1 MKTRLLIP
9 SVIII
14 VIVSFYFGITFTH
27 NYIYYVSPLEKIEFE
42 ETYDNC
48 YDDDCKELL
57 ENDGFSCQL
66 TPKIG
71 YVCIPPIDELRI
83 NQRHDYW
90 DQLFPP
96 SYGYLDLV
104 YGDKDFA
111 IGLLKEIEFIDE
123 TKIKATFSHEANG
136 ENYFTYTLPKQSYQH
151 TRTLNVGDTFVPRC
165 HNQNLMVYKLHNIV
179 ISDDVSYAVF
189 VYRIGTTDID
199 RCVFPEL
206 LENSFDVRF
215 DI

>member
-14 VIVSFYFGITFTH
+14 VIISFYFGITFTH
-27 NYIYYVSPLEKIEFE
+27 DYIYYVSHLEKIEFE

-48 YDDDCKELL
+48 YDEDCKKLL
-57 ENDGFSCQL
+57 ENNGFSCQL
-66 TPKIG
+66 TSQFG
-71 YVCIPPIDELRI
+71 YVCIPPINEQRI
-83 NQRHDYW
+83 SQRQDYW
-90 DQLFPP
+90 DQLLPP
-96 SYGYLDLV
+96 SYAYMDLV
-104 YGDKDFA
+104 YDDKEFA

-123 TKIKATFSHEANG
+123 NKIKAIFSHEANG
-136 ENYFTYTLPKQSYQH
+136 ENYFTYTLPEQSYH
-151 TRTLNVGDTFVPRC
+151 LTRTLNVGDTFVPRC
-165 HNQNLMVYKLHNIV
+165 HNQNLMVYKLHDIV